1 MSVQKKK
8 KKTLQH
14 DTKINAQIKI
24 LFDFSL
30 QQYSL

>member
-1 MSVQKKK
+1 MAVQKKK
-8 KKTLQH
+8 NTLEH
-14 DTKINAQIKI
+14 DTKINAQIKT